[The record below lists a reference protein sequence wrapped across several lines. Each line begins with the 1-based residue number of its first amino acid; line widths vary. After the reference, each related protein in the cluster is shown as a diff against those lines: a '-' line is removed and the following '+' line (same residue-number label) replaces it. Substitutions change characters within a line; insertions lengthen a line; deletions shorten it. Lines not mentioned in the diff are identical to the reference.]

1 MFKTGQKLMKEKLAG
16 AASSASGITSILGS
30 YQVCHNL
37 CVSAMA
43 LLGVLG
49 ITVAGMPLLFLT
61 KVALPFWIIASLLF
75 IVTLGLYVK
84 KHCIS
89 RNLLIFNLGLITI
102 GMPFQSL
109 QSYSSLFWLMG
120 GALVALSLTLFLK
133 DKVMGKIYVQK
144 DKKKIR

>member
-1 MFKTGQKLMKEKLAG
+1 MMFKTGQKLMKEKLAG

-37 CVSAMA
+37 WVSAMA

-61 KVALPFWIIASLLF
+61 KVALPFWIIARLLF

-89 RNLLIFNLGLITI
+89 RKLLIFNLGLITI

-120 GALVALSLTLFLK
+120 GALV
-133 DKVMGKIYVQK
+133 
-144 DKKKIR
+144 